1 MRDQAG
7 KICGWTLALV
17 YSASL
22 AAGQNTVPVVTNP
35 HYESVTLDITVNR
48 PAAEVWKRV
57 GKFCDIA
64 DPFQLSC
71 KIISGKDGEVGAVR
85 FLGTAIGNEIL
96 VGKTGLSYTYAQPL
110 KPGQPYD
117 LYHGTVEARPMTA
130 STSKVLYTLVYDN
143 SMLPDE
149 AAREKDKAQRTA
161 LFTTGAQEH
170 EESCGNRKTA
180 AGSTS
185 LRRSRWAHFPYAQLS
200 DMDAQ

>member
-117 LYHGTVEARPMTA
+117 LYHGTVEARPLTGT
-130 STSKVLYTLVYDN
+130 TSKIVYTLLYDN

-149 AAREKDKAQRTA
+149 AARQKDKAERIA
-161 LFTTGAQEH
+161 LFTRGLSNMKSLAETGKVPPPSA
-170 EESCGNRKTA
+170 SPR
-180 AGSTS
+180 
-185 LRRSRWAHFPYAQLS
+185 
-200 DMDAQ
+200 